1 MEMSD
6 ATKTLAAIAHEGRL
20 TLIRRLIQAGPDGV
34 SAGTLARFAGIGPT
48 TASAQ
53 LLVLANAGLVRS
65 VRDGRRIT
73 YFAQYDR
80 MKDLLAFLMLDCCGG
95 NSDICDPLVKACC
108 R

>member
-1 MEMSD
+1 MELSD

-20 TLIRRLIQAGPDGV
+20 TLVRRLIQAGPEGI
-34 SAGTLARFAGIGPT
+34 SAGALARFAGIGPT

-65 VRDGRRIT
+65 ARDGRHIT
-73 YFAQYDR
+73 YFADHDR
-80 MKDLLAFLMLDCCGG
+80 MKDLLGFLMLDCCGG
-95 NSDICDPLVKACC
+95 NSDICGPVARACC